1 MAEVIEKTE
10 EGDIKITTT
19 KEEVVIVPLDKLE
32 RDLFDAKDRMR
43 RRLEFFEQETEK
55 LQAQVDAAQ
64 SRFDQAQ
71 ELTQPK

>member
-1 MAEVIEKTE
+1 MEEVIEKTA

-43 RRLEFFEQETEK
+43 RRLEFFEQETGK

-64 SRFDQAQ
+64 ARFDQAK
-71 ELTQPK
+71 ELTEPK

>member
-1 MAEVIEKTE
+1 MEEVIEKTA

-19 KEEVVIVPLDKLE
+19 KEEIVIVPLDKLE

-64 SRFDQAQ
+64 SRFDQAK